1 MEICQAAVG
10 RDTGPATGAPPGWPT
25 ARWCGGPHPGVRL
38 LYRHGGQNDHM
49 DVDKLARAQS
59 VNRVLVGTGLL
70 LAPTAFGKTW
80 GGPLAGD
87 DRGRVMARALG
98 ARDLALGVAGL
109 LAERDG
115 DRRWA
120 ARSFAAQAF
129 ADAVDFAAIV
139 ATPRLPLGSR
149 LFGSVMASGSAA
161 VAAAYAA
168 RLARGDA
175 EPAG

>member
-1 MEICQAAVG
+1 
-10 RDTGPATGAPPGWPT
+10 
-25 ARWCGGPHPGVRL
+25 
-38 LYRHGGQNDHM
+38 M
-49 DVDKLARAQS
+49 DVDQLARAQS

-80 GGPLAGD
+80 AGPLAGD
-87 DRGRVMARALG
+87 ERGRVMARALG

-109 LAERDG
+109 LAERED
-115 DRRWA
+115 DRAWT

-149 LFGSVMASGSAA
+149 LFGGVMAAGSAA
-161 VAAAYAA
+161 VAAAHAA
-168 RLARGDA
+168 RVARA
-175 EPAG
+175 EG